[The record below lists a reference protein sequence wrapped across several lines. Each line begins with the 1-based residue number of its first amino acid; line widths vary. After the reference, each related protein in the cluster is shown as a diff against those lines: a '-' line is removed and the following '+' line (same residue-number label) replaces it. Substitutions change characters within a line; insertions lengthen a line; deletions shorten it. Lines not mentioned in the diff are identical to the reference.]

1 MLCVDLQVSNVLGN
15 SSTLIMVEPQVEF
28 SQIIQKSCEHL
39 CIDWLEQEL
48 SLKSSNFDM
57 VLSN

>member
-1 MLCVDLQVSNVLGN
+1 MDLQVSNVLGN
-15 SSTLIMVEPQVEF
+15 SSTLVMVEPQVEF

-39 CIDWLEQEL
+39 CIDWLAEEL

-57 VLSN
+57 VLLN